1 MAEEYRSFE
10 EIFGENGET
19 PDAPAE
25 PEAETPDAQETTDT
39 EGSAAEGT
47 VARAPDGHAGSAGD
61 GDDSPAAGD
70 DNPEVEDGD
79 DKEETADDDKP
90 KEEKPPEPPRVHKLK
105 VDGKELEVDDDEL
118 VRGYSTG
125 KAANQ
130 RFQEAKQLHEQ
141 ATSFYNAFLRS
152 PGDALVDLVAKQIG
166 DRTKARERVRDVFLE
181 FLAPDLEESLIQ
193 DERER
198 GIYRRER
205 AIADRQ
211 AELDRKQAE
220 ENRRMS
226 EAEMTD
232 FVGGVKTRIEA
243 GLKKHGLPSRDP
255 IWMQAGQILD
265 VALKAGQSREAVL
278 EMVPQVMAEIARER
292 EESAKKLVGTLS
304 PEELAR
310 MFPDAV
316 EALKKQRIAKVT
328 AERAKKTPAGET
340 TIKAKSQREPKSKYK
355 SWEEAFG
362 G

>member
-1 MAEEYRSFE
+1 MPEYASFE
-10 EIFGENGET
+10 ELFGENGADV
-19 PDAPAE
+19 PDAEPAEPAAEAPAEPVAE
-25 PEAETPDAQETTDT
+25 PEAEPAEAEPAEPVAEAEPETEPAESAEAP
-39 EGSAAEGT
+39 EGEAE
-47 VARAPDGHAGSAGD
+47 AK
-61 GDDSPAAGD
+61 PA
-70 DNPEVEDGD
+70 
-79 DKEETADDDKP
+79 K
-90 KEEKPPEPPRVHKLK
+90 EKPPEPPRVHKLK
-105 VDGKELEVDDDEL
+105 VDGRDVEVDDEEL
-118 VRGYSTG
+118 LRGYSTG

-152 PGDALVDLVAKQIG
+152 PGDALVDLVARQIG

-304 PEELAR
+304 PDELQR
-310 MFPDAV
+310 MFPDAI
-316 EALKKQRIAKVT
+316 AKLKADRIAAVKD
-328 AERAKKTPAGET
+328 ARSKKTPASET
-340 TIKAKSQREPKSKYK
+340 TIKPKSGREPKSKYK